1 MDNLH
6 IESTSELVALALF
19 GDYQRIECVNISV
32 ADSNE
37 QCYLLVKY
45 RVIFSDENC
54 RRFALRF
61 NLDPFTH
68 QPLGELE
75 VVEG

>member
-6 IESTSELVALALF
+6 IESTSDLVALALF
-19 GDYQRIECVNISV
+19 GDYHRIECEHISV
-32 ADSNE
+32 AESIE

-45 RVIFSDENC
+45 RVRFSHENSRC
-54 RRFALRF
+54 FALRF
-61 NLDPFTH
+61 NLAPFTH
-68 QPLGELE
+68 QLLGSLE